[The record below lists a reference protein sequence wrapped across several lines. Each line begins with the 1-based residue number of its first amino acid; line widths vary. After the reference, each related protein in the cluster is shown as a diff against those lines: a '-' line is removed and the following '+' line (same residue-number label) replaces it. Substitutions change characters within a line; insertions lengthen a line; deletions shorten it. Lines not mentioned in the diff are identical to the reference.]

1 MRKFIAVLIL
11 IILGILLFVT
21 FSNKTSQDRFD
32 KSLLS
37 NADRLLVN
45 LQEDYADTI
54 NKLSDL
60 QKAPEQVLELN
71 NVIMQKLYSGD
82 VDDEEIELLVKFQRM
97 LYDDEL
103 IANNPFETHLEK
115 IKEEIKEYNDNGTRI
130 IGYDTQKNDDNNTDD
145 MFFIKVV
152 YHINNVGPKGEIYE
166 EYLLVRDKELWK
178 IKGWQKTEEFI
189 VVGD

>member
-11 IILGILLFVT
+11 MILGILLFVT

-37 NADRLLVN
+37 NSDRLLKN
-45 LQEDYADTI
+45 LEEDYDNTV

-71 NVIMQKLYSGD
+71 NEIMQKLYSDD
-82 VDDEEIELLVKFQRM
+82 VDDAEIDLLINFQRK

-103 IANNPFETHLEK
+103 LANNPIETHLEK
-115 IKEEIKEYNDNGTRI
+115 IKEEIKNYKENGTKI
-130 IGYDTQKNDDNNTDD
+130 IGYDTQKNDDNKIDD

-152 YHINNVGPKGEIYE
+152 YYLNNVGPKGEIYE
-166 EYLLVRDKELWK
+166 EYLLVKDQELWK

>member
-1 MRKFIAVLIL
+1 MRKFIAIVIL
-11 IILGILLFVT
+11 IGLGILLFNS

-37 NADRLLVN
+37 NSDRLLKN
-45 LQEDYADTI
+45 LEEDYDNTI
-54 NKLSDL
+54 NKLADL

-71 NVIMQKLYSGD
+71 NIIMLKLYSND
-82 VDDEEIELLVKFQRM
+82 INEEEIELLVNFQRK

-103 IANNPFETHLEK
+103 LANNPIETHLAK
-115 IKEEIKEYNDNGTRI
+115 IKNEIKARNDDDIKI
-130 IGYDTQKNDDNNTDD
+130 IGYDIQENDDNNIDD

-152 YHINNVGPKGEIYE
+152 YYLNSVGPEGEVYE
-166 EYLLVRDKELWK
+166 EYLLVKKEEKWF

-189 VVGD
+189 IVGD